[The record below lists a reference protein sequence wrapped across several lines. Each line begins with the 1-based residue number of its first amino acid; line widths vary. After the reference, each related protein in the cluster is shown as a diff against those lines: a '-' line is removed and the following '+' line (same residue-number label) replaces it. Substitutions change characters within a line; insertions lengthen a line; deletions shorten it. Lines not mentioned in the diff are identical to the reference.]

1 MNKFATAALLIA
13 CLPHLARADGD
24 YFSPTNERVRASLGI
39 MRLSNTTTFQADSST
54 GVPGTVINGEDQFG
68 LGASNYE
75 PKFQVMVRAA
85 VRSRMWLDYFSLD
98 RSGGTTVA
106 QPILFRDA
114 VLQTGDPLQS
124 LLDLRMLGLTY
135 GYSVWHTEK
144 FEIAPTIGVTSVQI
158 TAQAKVTSPT
168 QHINQRE
175 DVAGPYPTPGIA
187 TTWVISRRW
196 YFDSRFQYLSLTVNH
211 LEGSL
216 QTMEF
221 DALYRWRPNVSFA
234 VGYTGV
240 KARLSSNDPKNGGF
254 FDFDSKGPQFFVRV
268 AF

>member
-1 MNKFATAALLIA
+1 MNKTAIAALMLA

-24 YFSPTNERVRASLGI
+24 TISPTDERVRVSLGV

-68 LGASNYE
+68 LDSSDYE
-75 PKFQVMVRAA
+75 PKFQVMLRAGE
-85 VRSRMWLDYFSLD
+85 RSRMWLDYFKLD
-98 RSGGTTVA
+98 RSGDTTVT

-114 VLQTGDPLQS
+114 VLQIGDPLQS
-124 LLDLRMLGLTY
+124 ELDLRLLGLTY
-135 GYSVWHTEK
+135 GYSVWRTER

-168 QHINQRE
+168 SHVNQRE

-187 TTWVISRRW
+187 TTWVMSRRW

-216 QTMEF
+216 QIMEF
-221 DALYRWRPNVSFA
+221 DVLYRWRPNVSFA
-234 VGYTGV
+234 LGYTGV
-240 KARLSSNDPKNGGF
+240 KARLSSSDATSGGF
-254 FDFDSKGPQFFVRV
+254 FDFDSKGPQFLVRV